1 MFKMFKMFTKLLVMV
16 LANILKRKEFQFSIK
31 YLGTPGQ
38 NFGPA
43 VIYSANSGI
52 TKDHGI

>member
-1 MFKMFKMFTKLLVMV
+1 MFKMFTKLLVMV